1 MVGDDD
7 AFAEE
12 RVEPLV
18 EKDEDESERR
28 RGFGGEL
35 LAVGVGQDALER
47 VLDVDAVVDVVQ
59 ETDEIGVP
67 SDDAVEEGEEALDER
82 EIILAELLVEV
93 EERGAAL
100 DALLVRLG
108 SLEVAEVEEDVRVLG
123 MLLGDERGG
132 TRSLSRR
139 SSATSACARDT
150 KPVRLCNAVAF
161 YPPSRRP
168 PRRAEGKGHAPT
180 PRARSRTSPGG
191 RVKLERVPYGDS
203 EAPVRVPARVRAPGC
218 CCSLSP
224 IGRGRGVF
232 S

>member
-1 MVGDDD
+1 M
-7 AFAEE
+7 
-12 RVEPLV
+12 
-18 EKDEDESERR
+18 
-28 RGFGGEL
+28 
-35 LAVGVGQDALER
+35 LER

-132 TRSLSRR
+132 
-139 SSATSACARDT
+139 
-150 KPVRLCNAVAF
+150 
-161 YPPSRRP
+161 
-168 PRRAEGKGHAPT
+168 
-180 PRARSRTSPGG
+180 
-191 RVKLERVPYGDS
+191 
-203 EAPVRVPARVRAPGC
+203 
-218 CCSLSP
+218 
-224 IGRGRGVF
+224 GRGRSGEGARRRAPARETPNR
-232 S
+232 